1 MEVKISGADERVQV
15 NPCTSPPYKWICFL
29 QIESSY
35 IGTGFKIR
43 VPGINRMLIMTS
55 GHCVYDR
62 NTNNYF
68 NSVTVFFQDG
78 TSATAQQQDL
88 YAPKELKKKNPDV
101 ASDYGVICLPGDSE
115 DGFGWSAAISDGDI
129 NGRLATICGYPGDK
143 PRQTMWTT
151 GGEIE
156 KVTPNEIFYKRDI
169 IGGQPGSPVY
179 TWYKGYWTVIGL
191 LSYESHVNNHGPR
204 FNSTMI
210 YNVLNGS
217 KTIKT
222 YSVESKRFPQASLR
236 LNGKD
241 FDSPSRRGG
250 GIVNCQYK
258 PPGDYE
264 KFYIYPVEVSPS
276 LAQQPHPTIYVI
288 RSAYWENRALRL
300 DGTGINKFNS
310 KGSGIVNCQ
319 YGSKIGPYEHFIFGR
334 SNIEVISIQNNGE
347 YYIRSV
353 YFTKCYLRINGKGA
367 TCFQDRGSGTVNC
380 QYYASPS
387 DVHEDGFELFTLK
400 EL

>member
-15 NPCTSPPYKWICFL
+15 NPCTSPYKWICFL

-55 GHCVYDR
+55 SHCVY
-62 NTNNYF
+62 NHKTNNYF
-68 NSVTVFFQDG
+68 NSVTVFFPDG

-88 YAPKELKKKNPDV
+88 YAPEEFKKENPDL
-101 ASDYGVICLPGDSE
+101 ATDYGVISLPGDSE
-115 DGFGWSAAISDGDI
+115 GGFGWSAAISDGDI

-204 FNSTMI
+204 FNCTMI
-210 YNVLNGS
+210 YKVLKGS

-222 YSVESKRFPQASLR
+222 YSVKSKIFPQAFLCLDSE
-236 LNGKD
+236 G
-241 FDSPSRRGG
+241 FDSPSDRGG

-258 PPGDYE
+258 PPSDYE
-264 KFYIYPVEVSPS
+264 KFCIYPVEVSPS

-300 DGTGINKFNS
+300 DGTGINGTNHL
-310 KGSGIVNCQ
+310 GSGTVNCQ
-319 YGSKIGPYEHFIFGR
+319 YVSQIGAYGHFIFGR
-334 SNIEVISIQNNGE
+334 SGIEVISIQNNVE

-353 YFTKCYLRINGKGA
+353 YFTKCYLRMDGRGV
-367 TCFQDRGSGTVNC
+367 THFQDRGSGTVNC

-387 DVHEDGFELFTLK
+387 DVLEHGYELFTLK

>member
-1 MEVKISGADERVQV
+1 MVGKIFGADERVQV

-29 QIESSY
+29 QIESL
-35 IGTGFKIR
+35 IGSGFKIR

-55 GHCVYDR
+55 GHCVYNH

-68 NSVTVFFQDG
+68 NSVTVFFPDG

-88 YAPKELKKKNPDV
+88 YAPEEFKKDKRNY
-101 ASDYGVICLPGDSE
+101 ASDYGVISLPGNSE

-143 PRQTMWTT
+143 LRKTMWIT
-151 GGEIE
+151 GGKIE
-156 KVTPNEIFYKRDI
+156 RVTPNEISYKIDI
-169 IGGQPGSPVY
+169 IGGQSGSPVY

-191 LSYESHVNNHGPR
+191 LSYESHINNFGPR
-204 FNSTMI
+204 FNSIMI
-210 YNVLNGS
+210 YKVLKGS

-222 YSVESKRFPQASLR
+222 YNVESKNFPNAFLR
-236 LNGKD
+236 LDGEG
-241 FDSPSRRGG
+241 FGTPSGSGG

-258 PPGDYE
+258 PPGGYE

-288 RSAYWENRALRL
+288 MSVVWAEIALRL
-300 DGTGINKFNS
+300 NGKGMTGFNS
-310 KGSGIVNCQ
+310 SGSGSVNGQYGSGI
-319 YGSKIGPYEHFIFGR
+319 GAYEHFIFGQ
-334 SNIEVISIQNNGE
+334 SDSEAISIQNNVE

-353 YFTKCYLRINGKGA
+353 YFTKSYLRMDGRGVTHPK
-367 TCFQDRGSGTVNC
+367 GSGSGIVDC
-380 QYYASPS
+380 QYYTSPS
-387 DVHEDGFELFTLK
+387 DVFPENGFELFTLK